1 MILDKLLMFTT
12 PKDGA
17 VTTSH
22 EVCLAQWDLPAPN
35 IGMAPYEGLFL
46 TVSTRTAPVSNLVVT
61 LEESETKDGTYEPL
75 VVYPAVTAGPGEIVV
90 KSPVPFKAK
99 NWLRL
104 TFSAPANVN
113 AFLSHGVDKGGAIH
127 ND

>member
-22 EVCLAQWDLPAPN
+22 EVCLAQGDLPAPN

-46 TVSTRTAPVSNLVVT
+46 TVSTRTTPVSNLVVT

>member
-22 EVCLAQWDLPAPN
+22 EVCLAQGDLPAPN
-35 IGMAPYEGLFL
+35 IGMAQYEGLFL
-46 TVSTRTAPVSNLVVT
+46 TVSTRTTPVTDLVVT
-61 LEESETKDGTYEPL
+61 LENSETRDGTYEPL
-75 VVYPAVTAGPGEIVV
+75 VTYPAVSAGPGEIII
-90 KSPVPFKAK
+90 KSPIPFKAK

-104 TFSAPANVN
+104 TFSAAAEVN
-113 AFLSHGVDKGGAIH
+113 AFLSHGVDKGGAVH